1 LSEPGFDPVTG
12 GNAEGMTDHVTD
24 RSDTDEP
31 DGTPAHA
38 ASMRPPGENL
48 TGGPDDGVDFGAD
61 DDPETDA
68 NDAEVR
74 RAGYDVDA
82 VAGDTAAV
90 RPE

>member
-1 LSEPGFDPVTG
+1 
-12 GNAEGMTDHVTD
+12 MTDEHVTD
-24 RSDTDEP
+24 RSSTDEP
-31 DGTPAHA
+31 DGTTAHA
-38 ASMRPPGENL
+38 ASMRPPGESV

-61 DDPETDA
+61 DDADAQA

-82 VAGDTAAV
+82 VTGDTAAV

>member
-1 LSEPGFDPVTG
+1 MSDPGFDAVAG

-48 TGGPDDGVDFGAD
+48 PGGPDDGVDFGAD

-82 VAGDTAAV
+82 VTGDTPAV